1 MTYFLCSQVIVIT
14 RRVRPLHEESSR
26 HPSDSV
32 LKDLSIEFL
41 AALMMLKNRID
52 NHENI
57 AAESVSFPQT
67 LATDIST
74 SDFKFASQL
83 SAQLP

>member
-1 MTYFLCSQVIVIT
+1 MRNLAVTTVSD
-14 RRVRPLHEESSR
+14 
-26 HPSDSV
+26 PSDSV
-32 LKDLSIEFL
+32 LEDLSIEFL
-41 AALMMLKNRID
+41 VALMMLKNRID
-52 NHENI
+52 NHETI
-57 AAESVSFPQT
+57 AAERVSFPQT